1 MTSKFP
7 KLAGLLLL
15 ASAFSIQSA
24 FAWSDLGHMAV
35 AYIAYQKL
43 SPTAKER
50 VNQLTKLNPFCE
62 AWKAEIRES
71 GAKIDTDTALF
82 MLSAT
87 FPDLIKTDSRYE
99 SDGSEKGNSPDDP
112 RAAQNIGFADHLT
125 HKYWH
130 YYDLPF
136 SQDKAQL
143 FTPPAP
149 NALTQIATMRKTL
162 ASDASDDVK
171 SYDLCWLTHIVGDV
185 HQPLHCTTRVSKNSL
200 HGDNGGNDVSILY
213 SPSKYKYQT
222 FYEGMKPQIRLH
234 WFWDSCLGNTG
245 LSHTLRVA
253 TQLQNANAKM
263 ANDLNENDWIKES
276 FDLAKK
282 KLYSSPIGSGNGPF
296 LMTPKYEQAAIKIS
310 RERVA
315 LAGERLAK
323 ILNKE
328 LK

>member
-1 MTSKFP
+1 MTRKFS
-7 KLAGLLLL
+7 KLAILVLL
-15 ASAFSIQSA
+15 ANLISTQSA

-43 SPTAKER
+43 TPAAKAR
-50 VNQLTKLNPFCE
+50 VNQLTRMNPFCE
-62 AWKAEIRES
+62 AWKAEIRDS
-71 GAKIDTDTALF
+71 GSKIDTDTALF
-82 MLSAT
+82 MMSAT

-112 RAAQNIGFADHLT
+112 RSAQNIGFADHLM

-136 SQDKAQL
+136 TQDKARL

-149 NALTQIATMRKTL
+149 NALTQIKTMRKTL

-185 HQPLHCTTRVSKNSL
+185 HQPLHCTTRVSKFSM
-200 HGDNGGNDVSILY
+200 HGDNGGNDVSIIY
-213 SPSKYKYQT
+213 NPAKYKYET
-222 FYEGMKPQIRLH
+222 FGEGEKPQIRLH

-245 LSHTLRVA
+245 LDNTLRVA
-253 TQLQNANAKM
+253 GQLKAANSKL
-263 ANDLNENDWIKES
+263 ANDLNENDWVKES
-276 FDLAKK
+276 FDFAKK
-282 KLYSSPIGSGNGPF
+282 KLYSSPIGAGNGPF
-296 LMTPKYEQAAIKIS
+296 EMTSKYEQAAVKLAK
-310 RERVA
+310 ERVE

-323 ILNKE
+323 ILNHE